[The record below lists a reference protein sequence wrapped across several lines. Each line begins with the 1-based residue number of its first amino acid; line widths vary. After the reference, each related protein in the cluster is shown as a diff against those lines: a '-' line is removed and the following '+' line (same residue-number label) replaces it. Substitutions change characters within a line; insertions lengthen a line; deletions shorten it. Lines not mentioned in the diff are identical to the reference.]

1 MYTLCNDAD
10 GYANDDNDER
20 FYAEDDMLTKMR
32 DTVQMVA
39 STPRRLNFL
48 CLVSFDRIPTL
59 YHCNTKVSSGSQMVT
74 AKEGEGELFLRRF
87 LQHTA
92 ALVQDAED
100 AEDAED
106 DDDHAECAEDVQDT
120 ALVDANDG
128 KEGRALGRGFSN
140 RRFLNLGIA
149 KIAKIGFLTTV
160 GRW

>member
-1 MYTLCNDAD
+1 MAMMMLMMMMLEAMMLMVMPMMTMMK
-10 GYANDDNDER
+10 
-20 FYAEDDMLTKMR
+20 DDMLTKMT

-92 ALVQDAED
+92 ALVQDAQD
-100 AEDAED
+100 AER
-106 DDDHAECAEDVQDT
+106 AEDVHDT
-120 ALVDANDG
+120 ALVDANG
-128 KEGRALGRGFSN
+128 KRGEH
-140 RRFLNLGIA
+140 
-149 KIAKIGFLTTV
+149 
-160 GRW
+160 

>member
-1 MYTLCNDAD
+1 MMMMAP
-10 GYANDDNDER
+10 
-20 FYAEDDMLTKMR
+20 
-32 DTVQMVA
+32 VQMIA

-92 ALVQDAED
+92 ALVKD

-106 DDDHAECAEDVQDT
+106 DDDHAERAEDVHDT
-120 ALVDANDG
+120 ALVDADDG
-128 KEGRALGRGFSN
+128 KMGEN
-140 RRFLNLGIA
+140 
-149 KIAKIGFLTTV
+149 
-160 GRW
+160 

>member
-1 MYTLCNDAD
+1 MMMMAP
-10 GYANDDNDER
+10 
-20 FYAEDDMLTKMR
+20 
-32 DTVQMVA
+32 VQMIA

-100 AEDAED
+100 AD
-106 DDDHAECAEDVQDT
+106 DAEDVQDT
-120 ALVDANDG
+120 ALVDADDG

-149 KIAKIGFLTTV
+149 KIAKIGFLATV

>member
-1 MYTLCNDAD
+1 
-10 GYANDDNDER
+10 
-20 FYAEDDMLTKMR
+20 
-32 DTVQMVA
+32 
-39 STPRRLNFL
+39 
-48 CLVSFDRIPTL
+48 
-59 YHCNTKVSSGSQMVT
+59 MVT

-92 ALVQDAED
+92 ALVED

-106 DDDHAECAEDVQDT
+106 DDDHAERAEDVHDT

-149 KIAKIGFLTTV
+149 KIDLLATE
-160 GRW
+160 GRWWP